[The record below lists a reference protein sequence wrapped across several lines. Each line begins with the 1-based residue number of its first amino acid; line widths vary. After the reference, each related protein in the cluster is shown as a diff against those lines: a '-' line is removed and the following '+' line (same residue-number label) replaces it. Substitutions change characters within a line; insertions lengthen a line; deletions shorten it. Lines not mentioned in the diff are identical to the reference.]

1 MWADAGYRGV
11 EKRPEHAERKIE
23 WRVGMRPGLRRRL
36 NPGSEEAFGERLKA
50 SVRAK
55 VEHPFLSVKRQFG
68 YAKVRYRGVGKNTQR
83 LAMLFGFANLL
94 KGERLLAA
102 A

>member
-1 MWADAGYRGV
+1 M
-11 EKRPEHAERKIE
+11 
-23 WRVGMRPGLRRRL
+23 
-36 NPGSEEAFGERLKA
+36 GERRKA
-50 SVRAK
+50 SIRAK

-68 YAKVRYRGVGKNTQR
+68 YAKVRYRGLGKNTQR